1 MILSNHGLIIH
12 FLFVLFL
19 DTVYFRKAGSQQ
31 TPAHTYS
38 DFRFRTYASFAFR
51 TFRQLFSI
59 ETDLFLASLCS
70 EPMIELSNPG
80 ASGSIFYV
88 TSDDNFVCK
97 TVQHKEAE
105 FLKILLAGYYLNLQQ
120 NQRTLLPKFF
130 GLYCYSC
137 NTKNVRIVVMNNLI
151 PSDLKMHHKFDL
163 KGSTYKRKATR
174 REKSKG
180 NINIYQPS
188 YYSSTNYLFEF
199 QN

>member
-1 MILSNHGLIIH
+1 M
-12 FLFVLFL
+12 
-19 DTVYFRKAGSQQ
+19 YFSKSGSQQ
-31 TPAHTYS
+31 TPAHNYS

-51 TFRQLFSI
+51 TFRKLFSI

-97 TVQHKEAE
+97 TVDHKEGE

-137 NTKNVRIVVMNNLI
+137 NTKNVRIVVMNNLL

-163 KGSTYKRKATR
+163 KGSTYKRKASR
-174 REKSKG
+174 REKNKG
-180 NINIYQPS
+180 NLYLSS
-188 YYSSTNYLFEF
+188 YKRFQIISKYFHRIVCIIFTIFLFIT
-199 QN
+199 

>member
-1 MILSNHGLIIH
+1 MWIFVVIERYRNIIS
-12 FLFVLFL
+12 FS
-19 DTVYFRKAGSQQ
+19 DTVYFSKSGSQQ
-31 TPAHTYS
+31 TPAHNYS

-51 TFRQLFSI
+51 TFRKLFSI

-97 TVQHKEAE
+97 TVDHKEGE

-137 NTKNVRIVVMNNLI
+137 NTKNVRIVVMNNLL

-163 KGSTYKRKATR
+163 KGSTYKRKASR
-174 REKSKG
+174 REKNKG
-180 NINIYQPS
+180 NFYFSS
-188 YYSSTNYLFEF
+188 YK
-199 QN
+199 